1 MTNNS
6 FVVRRAFAALIDNI
20 IFLAILL
27 IYNFLRGNAPEWEG
41 NLFAYIFRS
50 IPGFFIVLF
59 IWFFYYPV
67 LESML
72 GYTLGKGLFDLEVV
86 LENKKDS
93 PLGVSLKR
101 HLLDPIDY
109 FIFGVPAILLVT
121 FSEDHKRLGDRWANS
136 RVLREGEK
144 IPVPSIIDYSA
155 LNIPK
160 VEYGGFWLRLGANIV
175 DAVVLIPFALLSIYV
190 MLFGNPFVLVII
202 EIITSMSMVAYVTV
216 MHAKYGATL
225 GKMAVGLRVR
235 KLDFSTIGWDE
246 AIKRSSV
253 DYFLVFLATLGR
265 IVTLLSIPV
274 QEIRN
279 ASIWDFTNLIST
291 HESQIAG
298 LAQSLYNLW
307 FWGEVITLLFN
318 KKKRALHDLIA
329 GTVVVEKD
337 SLLAIYKKDS
347 SMAA

>member
-6 FVVRRAFAALIDNI
+6 YVIRRSFAALIDNI

-27 IYNFLRGNAPEWEG
+27 IYNFIRGNAPEWEG
-41 NLFAYIFRS
+41 NLFVYIFHS

-109 FIFGVPAILLVT
+109 LIFGVPAILLVT
-121 FSEDHKRLGDRWANS
+121 FSEEHKRLGDRWANS

-144 IPVPSIIDYSA
+144 IPSLTIEEY
-155 LNIPK
+155 LTLHIPK
-160 VEYGGFWLRLGANIV
+160 VEYGGFWLRLGANII
-175 DAVVLIPFALLSIYV
+175 DALIMIPFGILSMYIF
-190 MLFGNPFVLVII
+190 LFGNSFFLILI
-202 EIITSMSMVAYVTV
+202 QITMAIFSAAYVTV
-216 MHAKYGATL
+216 LHAKYGATL
-225 GKMAVGLRVR
+225 GKMAVGLSVR
-235 KLDFSTIGWDE
+235 KLDLSPIGWDE

-253 DYFLVFLATLGR
+253 DYLFIVFTTLGQIITFLA
-265 IVTLLSIPV
+265 IPI
-274 QEIRN
+274 EELRN
-279 ASIWDFTNLIST
+279 ATIWDFTRLVSA
-291 HESQIAG
+291 HQSQIVS
-298 LAQSLYNLW
+298 LAQSFYSLW
-307 FWGEVITLLFN
+307 FWGEVIALLFN
-318 KKKRALHDLIA
+318 KKKRALHDFIA

-337 SLLAIYKKDS
+337 SLISIDNNIS
-347 SMAA
+347 PVAA